1 MFQRECFRCLY
12 SEAQKDIIK
21 RVDNILIKEEIAM
34 LDKLISWLLDL
45 EGLFYGVYSNKE
57 GMNRNEHL
65 QKQVNEIR
73 YFIRHGFIRTVKFLE
88 SCPFRTFAEQV
99 MCNRDD
105 DIFCKGY
112 FDFKYWAFKDDDEG
126 LDWDVVFWEN
136 AIEIPQM
143 VIEKIKRFYDVKRD
157 LFKVT
162 MLCCLKNDV

>member
-1 MFQRECFRCLY
+1 M
-12 SEAQKDIIK
+12 
-21 RVDNILIKEEIAM
+21 
-34 LDKLISWLLDL
+34 
-45 EGLFYGVYSNKE
+45 EGLFYGLYSNEE

-73 YFIRHGFIRTVKFLE
+73 YFIGHGFIRTVKFLE

-105 DIFCKGY
+105 DIFGKEY
-112 FDFKYWAFKDDDEG
+112 FDFKHWDFKDDDEG

-136 AIEIPQM
+136 GIEISQM

-157 LFKVT
+157 RFKVT